1 MVFRLPTGPCPGQ
14 ESNLQPPG
22 FKPGRSSGWRTWA
35 SQWSRMELNH
45 RFLGVGQVSWP
56 LDHGTVT
63 SGVTGNCTR
72 ISELR
77 TRRRPV
83 GP

>member
-1 MVFRLPTGPCPGQ
+1 MKQAAVLSHRHRQFILHPSAFVLSEYPDLDSNPGAMRSMVV
-14 ESNLQPPG
+14 
-22 FKPGRSSGWRTWA
+22 
-35 SQWSRMELNH
+35 
-45 RFLGVGQVSWP
+45 LGVGQVSWP

-63 SGVTGNCTR
+63 SGVIGNCTR

-77 TRRRPV
+77 PRRRPV